1 MPALQTHSSARA
13 TLHLSG
19 HLRFVDDLLTT
30 MSLVGSL
37 GRFLS
42 GLRSTGL
49 LDVLKRR
56 GPLTVFAPTD
66 AAFEVLPEAA
76 LASLLSTDSALALRQ
91 TLRHHLV
98 EGCWMSRQMAGRTM
112 VVQALD
118 GSLLTLRGLD
128 HLRVEQARMLRPDHG
143 ASNGVLHVIDAVLLP
158 SPPHA
163 RSSAALGDP
172 HSDAPWPEGQ
182 TASR

>member
-1 MPALQTHSSARA
+1 MPALNPAAPQATRA

-19 HLRFVDDLLTT
+19 QLRFVDDLLTT
-30 MSLVGSL
+30 MSLLGTL

-49 LDVLKRR
+49 LDVIKRR

-66 AAFEVLPEAA
+66 AAFEALPDAA
-76 LASLLSTDSALALRQ
+76 LASLLAPDAGVALRQ

-98 EGCWMSRQMAGRTM
+98 EGCLMARQVAGRTM

-118 GSLLTLRGLD
+118 GSLLTLRGLPA
-128 HLRVEQARMLRPDHG
+128 LRVDQARWLRPDQG

-158 SPPHA
+158 TLGRA
-163 RSSAALGDP
+163 RSSAALGG
-172 HSDAPWPEGQ
+172 AAWPDQ
-182 TASR
+182 PALR